1 MNVPFSLLLAAERD
15 IHPGTVAAGKEVYP
29 DIARKS
35 VGQIAASAVVT
46 ITRLR
51 QSHVLR
57 SRRYSHH
64 KIVARASDCTLC
76 ENTVAGVATHEA
88 HEGRGLMPAA
98 GSPTARRR
106 ELGSV
111 LRSLRER
118 TGLTTEQA
126 AQRLGFSR
134 SKVSR
139 LENGRRGASQYDV
152 TLLCDLYEVD
162 DEQRA
167 RLGEL
172 AAEGKQ
178 RVWWQSLNLPYG
190 DYIGLEAEAESISD
204 YGLALV
210 PGLLQT
216 PDYARALVQ
225 AGAPM
230 LGPAIVEERVRAR
243 MARQRLLSSNKLQ
256 RFVAVLD
263 ESVLHRVV
271 GNPTIM
277 LGQLKQLIEMA
288 QWPNV
293 TIRIVP
299 FDAGVVPAG
308 VSKFVI
314 AKTSLP
320 DIADVVLI
328 EELTGHHHY
337 IEDPGDVETYN
348 STFRTLLN
356 LSADPTASMAMI
368 LAKLTVYELRTR

>member
-1 MNVPFSLLLAAERD
+1 M
-15 IHPGTVAAGKEVYP
+15 
-29 DIARKS
+29 
-35 VGQIAASAVVT
+35 
-46 ITRLR
+46 
-51 QSHVLR
+51 
-57 SRRYSHH
+57 
-64 KIVARASDCTLC
+64 
-76 ENTVAGVATHEA
+76 
-88 HEGRGLMPAA
+88 
-98 GSPTARRR
+98 
-106 ELGSV
+106 

-152 TLLCDLYEVD
+152 TRLCDLYEVD
-162 DEQRA
+162 DEQRT

-204 YGLALV
+204 YGLAVV

-216 PDYARALVQ
+216 PEYARALVQ
-225 AGAPM
+225 ASAPM
-230 LGPAIVEERVRAR
+230 LASAIVEERVKAR
-243 MARQRLLSSNKLQ
+243 IARQRLLSSDKPPS
-256 RFVAVLD
+256 FVAVLD

-271 GNPTIM
+271 GSPRIM
-277 LGQLKQLIEMA
+277 LGQLKQLNEMA

-299 FDAGVVPAG
+299 YDAGIVPAG

-314 AKTSLP
+314 LRTTLP

-337 IEDPGDVETYN
+337 IEDEGDVEMYN
-348 STFRTLLN
+348 TAFLTLLK
-356 LSADPTASMAMI
+356 LAADAPASIAMI
-368 LAKLTVYELRTR
+368 LAKVTAYELRAR

>member
-1 MNVPFSLLLAAERD
+1 
-15 IHPGTVAAGKEVYP
+15 
-29 DIARKS
+29 
-35 VGQIAASAVVT
+35 
-46 ITRLR
+46 
-51 QSHVLR
+51 
-57 SRRYSHH
+57 
-64 KIVARASDCTLC
+64 
-76 ENTVAGVATHEA
+76 
-88 HEGRGLMPAA
+88 MPAA

-106 ELGSV
+106 ELGAM
-111 LRSLRER
+111 LRSLRESA
-118 TGLTTEQA
+118 GLTTEQA

-134 SKVSR
+134 SKISR

-178 RVWWQSLNLPYG
+178 RVWWQSVNLPYG

-204 YGLALV
+204 YGLAVV

-216 PDYARALVQ
+216 PDYARALVE

-230 LGPAIVEERVRAR
+230 LAPAIVEERVRAR
-243 MARQRLLSSNKLQ
+243 MARQRLLSSNKPPS
-256 RFVAVLD
+256 FVAVLD

-271 GNPTIM
+271 GNPAIM

-299 FDAGVVPAG
+299 YDAGIVPAG

-314 AKTSLP
+314 LRTTLP

-328 EELTGHHHY
+328 EELTGLHHY

-348 STFRTLLN
+348 RTFRTLLN
-356 LSADPTASMAMI
+356 LSADPSASIAMI
-368 LAKLTVYELRTR
+368 VAKVTVYELRTR